1 MEVAKQ
7 AAARWPEDTSFEA
20 FLATLPLNEDN
31 VYQFFFEANRDR
43 IKVRSEAQALP
54 KLKLIV
60 QAIFDISAHRGFHA
74 MSTRDLCDATGI
86 SMGGVYNY
94 IGSKDQFSSMLIAFV
109 GQTFT
114 EINRVLLPPG
124 EARHARLEAHVRA
137 QVYMTEL
144 FRPWYFFVFMETKNA
159 PAEQK
164 GQVKDVER
172 RLVDSLA
179 SMIEEGVAAGDYDCA
194 APKLVAATV
203 LAVVDDWYLK
213 PWYFR
218 SAGTDVEAY
227 ADYVVDAL
235 NRLIGNR

>member
-1 MEVAKQ
+1 MEVAEQ
-7 AAARWPEDTSFEA
+7 EAARWPQDPSFEA
-20 FLATLPLNEDN
+20 FQAILPLNVDN

-74 MSTRDLCDATGI
+74 MSTRDLCETTGI

-94 IGSKDQFSSMLIAFV
+94 IGSKDQFSSMLIEFV
-109 GQTFT
+109 GQTFPD
-114 EINRVLLPPG
+114 INSVLLPSA
-124 EARHARLEAHVRA
+124 EARHSRLEAHLRA

-164 GQVKDVER
+164 GRVKEVER
-172 RLVDSLA
+172 RLVDSLT
-179 SMIEEGVAAGDYDCA
+179 SMIEDGVAAGDYDA
-194 APKLVAATV
+194 VAPELVAATA
-203 LAVVDDWYLK
+203 LAIVDDWYLK

-218 SAGTDVEAY
+218 SAGIDVDTF
-227 ADYVVDAL
+227 ADYVVNAL
-235 NRLIGNR
+235 NRLLGNE